1 MAEENQDQV
10 IDMPEQSDMINDA
23 RTQVIVNY

>member
-1 MAEENQDQV
+1 MAEENQEQV

-23 RTQVIVNY
+23 RTQVIVI